1 MRRREFLMQT
11 GALLGLSLAGL
22 PNEAVGAATSA
33 FENDKRRI
41 LMFTK
46 SSGFEHPAI
55 KRTGDKLG
63 FAEQTLTDLGHQHGF
78 DVTCTKDGTVFTP
91 ENIAKYDAFFFYT
104 TGDLTKPGTDNN
116 PPMSPEGKAA
126 FLEAI
131 RKGKGFIGTHSAT
144 DSFHHDPDDRYVNF
158 GEQVDPYITM
168 IGAEF
173 IHHDAQQKAKMHVV
187 DTRFPGFDP
196 AGSGFELMEEWY
208 SFKDFRKDLH
218 VLLVQET
225 EGMNGPHYA
234 RAPYPA
240 TWARKHGKGRVFY
253 TSMGHR
259 EDVWTNPIFQSLL
272 LGGINWA
279 VGNVKA
285 DVAPN
290 IESVCPKAWL
300 LPAPPPPKPNKP

>member
-1 MRRREFLMQT
+1 MHT
-11 GALLGLSLAGL
+11 GILLGLGLAEL
-22 PNEAVGAATSA
+22 PEGPANAAAAGGSG
-33 FENDKRRI
+33 ERKRHI

-55 KRTGDKLG
+55 KRSGGKLG
-63 FAEQTLTDLGHQHGF
+63 FAEQTLTDLGAQHGF
-78 DVTCTKDGTVFTP
+78 DVTCTKDGTHFTP

-116 PPMSPEGKAA
+116 PPMTAEGKTA
-126 FLEAI
+126 FLDAI
-131 RKGKGFIGTHSAT
+131 HKGKGFIGAHSAT
-144 DSFHHDPDDRYVNF
+144 DTFHHDPDDRYTNF
-158 GEQVDPYITM
+158 GDQVDPYIAM

-187 DTRFPGFDP
+187 DSRFPGIGP
-196 AGSGFELMEEWY
+196 AGSDFELMEEWY

-218 VLLVQET
+218 VLLIQET
-225 EGMNGPHYA
+225 QGMNGPHYT

-259 EDVWTNPIFQSLL
+259 EDVWTNPVFQSLL
-272 LGGINWA
+272 LGGISWA

-285 DVAPN
+285 DVPPN
-290 IESVCPKAWL
+290 IEAVCPKAWE